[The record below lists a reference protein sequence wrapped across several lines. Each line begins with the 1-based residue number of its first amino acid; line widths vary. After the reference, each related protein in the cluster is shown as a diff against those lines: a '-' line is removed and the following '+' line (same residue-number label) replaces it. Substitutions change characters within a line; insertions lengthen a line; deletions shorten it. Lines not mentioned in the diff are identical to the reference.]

1 MTELRRGVELLFY
14 YSLHNAGC
22 EGEAYNQAFV
32 YELAALIK
40 KKIKFFL
47 IYREIHSGAV
57 INEEGLSNI

>member
-1 MTELRRGVELLFY
+1 MFFY

-32 YELAALIK
+32 YELATLIK

-57 INEEGLSNI
+57 INEVWLPNI